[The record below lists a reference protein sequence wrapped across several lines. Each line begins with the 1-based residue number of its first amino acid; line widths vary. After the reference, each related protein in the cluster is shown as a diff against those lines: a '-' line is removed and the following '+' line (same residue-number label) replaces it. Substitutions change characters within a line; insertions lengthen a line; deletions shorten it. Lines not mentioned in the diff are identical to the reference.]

1 MRFVHGYLRETALK
15 QVPGPAAPCIDEI
28 GVAAMC
34 FAHRTAEA
42 IRLPRIQDQVH
53 VVWHQA
59 VSPHFHVCF
68 ARLLPK

>member
-1 MRFVHGYLRETALK
+1 M
-15 QVPGPAAPCIDEI
+15 DEI

-42 IRLPRIQDQVH
+42 IRLPPIQDRVH

-68 ARLLPK
+68 ARLLPKSR